1 MPPLPGSAAHC
12 VSSSSNFP
20 GADQRGFGVDIS
32 CGAGLA
38 DAGSVQANYLTV
50 NTAADDAGATITTC
64 GATCT
69 LRDAINAALADGNGD
84 IDFASG
90 LSGTITLGGSLPSI
104 STAGS
109 VDIVGPGANLLSVS
123 GALTYPIL
131 NIAGGTVDISGLT
144 LTGGKTT
151 ASGGG
156 IDNTG
161 GTLTLSNSVVSSNS
175 ATSNGGAINNGGSML
190 VSNSTFAAN
199 KAASGSAIYNTGVLT
214 MTYSTVA
221 GNTASASG
229 GIYNASGAA
238 LKAVNST
245 FAGNT
250 GTGSGIYNS
259 GALAVTNSILDAT
272 TECSGTGCPA
282 TGNGNVVGAT
292 KLAALGSYG
301 GPTQT
306 VLPQPGSSAI
316 CGGSAALIPVFVT
329 TDQRGFANE
338 NTTYTGYS
346 ATAPCVDTG
355 AVQTNYT
362 SAQFVGAPYVA
373 NANTPGTA
381 PPVIVSV
388 MENGQNI
395 GGVPVTLSFSG
406 TGTATG
412 LTSTTAG
419 GAGASFALVVNQP
432 SAPTDTLSV
441 SIPVVGADTLTAG
454 PAQLTVVPQGAATS
468 ITPAAASAT
477 TLSTSV
483 SLSATVLSG
492 GKPVTAG
499 QVSFTV
505 VYSSGAVPTVTGT
518 VSSGGVATVPYPLPQ
533 HLAANTYSVSI
544 SYSDIGGAFAPSST
558 TGQMAISKVTPTVST
573 WPAAS
578 AITVGQTLASST
590 LTGGVASVPGGFA
603 FTTPTTVPPLGSSS
617 QSVTFTP
624 TDITD
629 YTTVVGSVSVTAIGP
644 PTPIIP
650 YIEVNGGAWQTTASV
665 TAQFSDSVNLGPQ
678 PLTGGSWS
686 WTGPNGY
693 TSTSRQI
700 NGIPLTLPTNIYV
713 ATYTNPAGAKSTET
727 FTITV
732 APTAITPY
740 LEVNG
745 GAWQTTTSAT
755 VQLTDLV
762 NLGPQ
767 PLTGGSWSWTGPG
780 GFTSTSRQI
789 NSIPLTS
796 ATNVFVATY
805 TNPAGV
811 TSTQTFT
818 IGIAPTPITPYIQVG
833 NEAWVSGN
841 TIIVFLGN
849 SVNLGPQPLTGGSW
863 SWIGPSG
870 YTSTSRQINNIPLS
884 LGFDVYVVT
893 YTNAVGIKST
903 ETFTII
909 AL

>member
-1 MPPLPGSAAHC
+1 
-12 VSSSSNFP
+12 
-20 GADQRGFGVDIS
+20 
-32 CGAGLA
+32 
-38 DAGSVQANYLTV
+38 
-50 NTAADDAGATITTC
+50 
-64 GATCT
+64 
-69 LRDAINAALADGNGD
+69 
-84 IDFASG
+84 
-90 LSGTITLGGSLPSI
+90 
-104 STAGS
+104 
-109 VDIVGPGANLLSVS
+109 
-123 GALTYPIL
+123 
-131 NIAGGTVDISGLT
+131 
-144 LTGGKTT
+144 
-151 ASGGG
+151 
-156 IDNTG
+156 
-161 GTLTLSNSVVSSNS
+161 
-175 ATSNGGAINNGGSML
+175 
-190 VSNSTFAAN
+190 
-199 KAASGSAIYNTGVLT
+199 
-214 MTYSTVA
+214 
-221 GNTASASG
+221 
-229 GIYNASGAA
+229 
-238 LKAVNST
+238 
-245 FAGNT
+245 
-250 GTGSGIYNS
+250 
-259 GALAVTNSILDAT
+259 
-272 TECSGTGCPA
+272 
-282 TGNGNVVGAT
+282 
-292 KLAALGSYG
+292 
-301 GPTQT
+301 
-306 VLPQPGSSAI
+306 
-316 CGGSAALIPVFVT
+316 
-329 TDQRGFANE
+329 
-338 NTTYTGYS
+338 
-346 ATAPCVDTG
+346 
-355 AVQTNYT
+355 VQTNYT
-362 SAQFVGAPYVA
+362 AAQFVGAPYVA

-412 LTSTTAG
+412 LTSTTVG
-419 GAGASFALVVNQP
+419 GAGASFTLQVNQA
-432 SAPTDTLSV
+432 SAPTDSLSV
-441 SIPVVGADTLTAG
+441 SIPVVGTDTLTAG
-454 PAQLTVVPQGAATS
+454 PAQLTVVPQGAASS

-505 VYSSGAVPTVTGT
+505 AYVSGAVPTLTGT
-518 VSSGGVATVPYPLPQ
+518 VNSSGVAMVSYPLPQ

-544 SYSDIGGAFAPSST
+544 SYSDIGGSFGPST
-558 TGQMAISKVTPTVST
+558 ATGQLAIGKVTPTVST
-573 WPAAS
+573 WPTAS

-590 LTGGVASVPGGFA
+590 LTGGVTSVPGSFA
-603 FTTPTTVPPLGSSS
+603 FTALTTVPPLGASS

-624 TDITD
+624 TDSAD
-629 YTTVVGSVSVTAIGP
+629 YATVVGSVSVTAIGP
-644 PTPIIP
+644 PTPIVP
-650 YIEVNGGAWQTTASV
+650 YIEVNGGAWQTITSV
-665 TAQFSDSVNLGPQ
+665 TVQFSDSVNLGPQ

-686 WTGPNGY
+686 WTGPGGF

-700 NGIPLTLPTNIYV
+700 NSIPLTLPTNVFV
-713 ATYTNPAGAKSTET
+713 ATYTNPSGAKSTQS

-745 GAWQTTTSAT
+745 GAWQTTTTAT

-818 IGIAPTPITPYIQVG
+818 ISIAPTPITPYIQVG
-833 NEAWVSGN
+833 NGAWVSGN
-841 TIIVFLGN
+841 AIIVFLGN

-863 SWIGPSG
+863 SWTGPNG
-870 YTSTSRQINNIPLS
+870 YTSTARQINNIPLS

-893 YTNAVGIKST
+893 YTNAVGIKT
-903 ETFTII
+903 TATFTIV